1 MKKLD
6 GEALAK
12 TLRAEIAER
21 VKAHLAAG
29 HRPPG
34 LATVLVGTNQA
45 SERYVR
51 NKRKACEAL
60 GMLSFHHSLPEK
72 TSQREL
78 LDLIAQLNRDPA
90 VNGILVQL
98 PLPKQ
103 IDEASIICAISP
115 LKDVD
120 AFHPENVGLLTAGH
134 PRFLPCTPF
143 GIQQLLVRNDIS
155 PAGKHVVVIGRS
167 NIVGKPVALMM
178 LQKPSL
184 TNPVAGDATV
194 SVVHRGT
201 CDLPSITRQGDILIA
216 AAGVARFVT
225 REMVKP
231 GAAVIDVGI
240 NIIDGKT
247 VGDVDEQV
255 AEVAGALSPVPGGV
269 GPMTITMLLHNTLR
283 AATIAVEPMS
293 AVHGPS

>member
-1 MKKLD
+1 
-6 GEALAK
+6 
-12 TLRAEIAER
+12 
-21 VKAHLAAG
+21 
-29 HRPPG
+29 
-34 LATVLVGTNQA
+34 
-45 SERYVR
+45 
-51 NKRKACEAL
+51 
-60 GMLSFHHSLPEK
+60 MLSFHHSLPEK